1 MTKKYY
7 IEKCSTA
14 EVMLSDGSSWG
25 YDDGVNTPKDYGT
38 HTAAETAIAG
48 LDADTY
54 KVLTLYI
61 VD

>member
-25 YDDGVNTPKDYGT
+25 YDDNVNTPKDYGT
-38 HTAAETAIAG
+38 MSAAETAIATLG
-48 LDADTY
+48 AGTY
-54 KVLTLYI
+54 KILTLYTI
-61 VD
+61 D